1 MCCLL
6 TEPAKTTFK
15 TYNSIKRINNLIVKL
30 NKPWFDGECKNASK
44 IYRSSKKRSK
54 RFRTTTLI
62 NET

>member
-15 TYNSIKRINNLIVKL
+15 TYNSIKMINNLIVKL

-44 IYRSSKKRSK
+44 YTEVLKNVPKDLEQRH
-54 RFRTTTLI
+54 
-62 NET
+62 